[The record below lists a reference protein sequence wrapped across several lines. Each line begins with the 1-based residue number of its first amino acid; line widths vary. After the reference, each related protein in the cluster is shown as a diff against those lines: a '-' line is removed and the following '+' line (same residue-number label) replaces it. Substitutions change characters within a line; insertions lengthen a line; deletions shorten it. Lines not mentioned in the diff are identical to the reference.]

1 MAVEWNE
8 SMKTGVDSIDNQH
21 KEMFLMVAKLK
32 EAIDQQK
39 NRSEIGRI
47 VDALARYAM
56 RHFAEEELWMEK
68 QNCPSAEANKQA
80 HDGFLGKFDL
90 FRERYSD
97 PGAKI
102 TMVAN
107 FQDTLSRWLV
117 KHVADVEAELREC
130 AAKSESLALASS
142 CQA

>member
-1 MAVEWNE
+1 MIMAVEWNE

-21 KEMFLMVAKLK
+21 KEMFLQVAKLK

-47 VDALARYAM
+47 IDTLSRYAM

-80 HDGFLGKFDL
+80 HDEFIADWKQFKEQFDSEGADKELLQKLLMRTQDWIKNHILKIDLQLKATVKERGF
-90 FRERYSD
+90 
-97 PGAKI
+97 
-102 TMVAN
+102 
-107 FQDTLSRWLV
+107 
-117 KHVADVEAELREC
+117 
-130 AAKSESLALASS
+130 
-142 CQA
+142 